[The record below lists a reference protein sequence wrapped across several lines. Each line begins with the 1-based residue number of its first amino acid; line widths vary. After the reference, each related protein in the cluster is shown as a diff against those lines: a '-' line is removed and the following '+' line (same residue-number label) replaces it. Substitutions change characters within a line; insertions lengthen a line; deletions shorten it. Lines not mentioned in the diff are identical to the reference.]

1 MWELMSHLD
10 LLQYHAFCL
19 TNTGTRLTQYERAIA
34 AVVRQGDVVLD
45 LGTGSGLLA
54 VLACRAGARR
64 VYAIEASDAVQMGT
78 LLTSTTEFA
87 ERIEFVHAT
96 SQKVALSEQVDVIVG
111 DIHDT
116 FGFQPGGLASIMDV
130 RDRLLKPG
138 GTLIPQATELMIA
151 PLEAA
156 ALYARE
162 IDVWNG
168 CVHGVGLS
176 SIRPF
181 AVSHVHPGRFDSD
194 QLLSP
199 AAAIGTLDL
208 ARATSLHFSGSAV
221 TTIHRDGIAHGL
233 CGCFVTT
240 LAGDIRMGNVPG
252 DSSTTNFAQAFFP
265 FDQPVSVAAGDEVS
279 ISIDSHDGHI
289 ARWRVAISRGGQR
302 HAQFDHST
310 LNGLL
315 VSPASAASR
324 LRRGKPS
331 QLRTLGPLRPGSV
344 EPSDRLTIAPSDR
357 LTIAPSDRLTIAPS
371 DRLTIAPSDRLTIA
385 PSNPRPLEPLPYVL
399 PSSTMPDV
407 SGRLRVHR
415 SVLSRELAGETV
427 LLNLESG
434 VYYGLDAVG
443 TRAWNLLAEE
453 RTLAD
458 VCTIMLEEFE
468 VTHDTLQQDLTT
480 LVRELCEKQLL
491 VPVSSSTS

>member
-1 MWELMSHLD
+1 MSHLD

-64 VYAIEASDAVQMGT
+64 VYAIEASDAVQIGT
-78 LLTSTTEFA
+78 LITSTTEFA

-279 ISIDSHDGHI
+279 ISIDSHDGYI
-289 ARWRVAISRGGQR
+289 ARWRAAISRGGQR

-331 QLRTLGPLRPGSV
+331 QLRTLGPSRPGTV
-344 EPSDRLTIAPSDR
+344 EPSH
-357 LTIAPSDRLTIAPS
+357 
-371 DRLTIAPSDRLTIA
+371 RLTIA
-385 PSNPRPLEPLPYVL
+385 PSNPRPLEPLPSVL
-399 PSSTMPDV
+399 PSSAMPDV
-407 SGRLRVHR
+407 SGRLRVHP

-458 VCTIMLEEFE
+458 VCTIMLKEFE

>member
-1 MWELMSHLD
+1 MSHLD

-331 QLRTLGPLRPGSV
+331 QLRTLGPSRPGTV
-344 EPSDRLTIAPSDR
+344 EPSH
-357 LTIAPSDRLTIAPS
+357 
-371 DRLTIAPSDRLTIA
+371 RLTIA
-385 PSNPRPLEPLPYVL
+385 PSNPRPLEPLPSVL
-399 PSSTMPDV
+399 PSSAMPDV

-491 VPVSSSTS
+491 VPVSSELS

>member
-1 MWELMSHLD
+1 MSHLD

-199 AAAIGTLDL
+199 AAAIGTLHL

-265 FDQPVSVAAGDEVS
+265 FDQSVPVAAGDEVS

-289 ARWRVAISRGGQR
+289 ARWRAAISRGGQR

-331 QLRTLGPLRPGSV
+331 QLRTLGPSRPGTV
-344 EPSDRLTIAPSDR
+344 EPSH
-357 LTIAPSDRLTIAPS
+357 
-371 DRLTIAPSDRLTIA
+371 RLTIA
-385 PSNPRPLEPLPYVL
+385 PSNPRPLEPLPSVL
-399 PSSTMPDV
+399 PSSAMPDV

-491 VPVSSSTS
+491 VPVSSELS

>member
-1 MWELMSHLD
+1 MSHLD

-265 FDQPVSVAAGDEVS
+265 FDQPVPVAAGDEVS

-331 QLRTLGPLRPGSV
+331 QLRTLGPSRPGTV
-344 EPSDRLTIAPSDR
+344 EPSH
-357 LTIAPSDRLTIAPS
+357 
-371 DRLTIAPSDRLTIA
+371 RLTIA

-458 VCTIMLEEFE
+458 VCTIMLKEFE

-491 VPVSSSTS
+491 VPVSSELS

>member
-265 FDQPVSVAAGDEVS
+265 FDQPVPVAAGDEVS

-289 ARWRVAISRGGQR
+289 ARWRAAISRGGQR

-331 QLRTLGPLRPGSV
+331 QLRTLGPSRPGTV
-344 EPSDRLTIAPSDR
+344 EPSH
-357 LTIAPSDRLTIAPS
+357 
-371 DRLTIAPSDRLTIA
+371 RLTIA
-385 PSNPRPLEPLPYVL
+385 PSNPRPLEPLPSVL
-399 PSSTMPDV
+399 PSSAMPDV

-458 VCTIMLEEFE
+458 VCTIMLKEFE

-491 VPVSSSTS
+491 VPVSSELS

>member
-64 VYAIEASDAVQMGT
+64 VYAIEASDAVQIGT
-78 LLTSTTEFA
+78 LITSTTEFA

-265 FDQPVSVAAGDEVS
+265 FDQSVPVAAGDEVS

-289 ARWRVAISRGGQR
+289 ARWRAAISRGGQR

-331 QLRTLGPLRPGSV
+331 QLRTLGPSRPGTV
-344 EPSDRLTIAPSDR
+344 EPSH
-357 LTIAPSDRLTIAPS
+357 
-371 DRLTIAPSDRLTIA
+371 RLTIA
-385 PSNPRPLEPLPYVL
+385 PSNPRPLEPLPSVL
-399 PSSTMPDV
+399 PSSAMPDV

-491 VPVSSSTS
+491 VPVSSELS

>member
-1 MWELMSHLD
+1 MSHLD

-199 AAAIGTLDL
+199 AAAIGALDL

-265 FDQPVSVAAGDEVS
+265 FDQSVPVAAGDEVS

-289 ARWRVAISRGGQR
+289 ARWRAAISRGGQR

-331 QLRTLGPLRPGSV
+331 QLRTLGPSRPGTV
-344 EPSDRLTIAPSDR
+344 EPSH
-357 LTIAPSDRLTIAPS
+357 
-371 DRLTIAPSDRLTIA
+371 RLTIA
-385 PSNPRPLEPLPYVL
+385 PSNPRPLEPLPSVL
-399 PSSTMPDV
+399 PSSAMPDV

-491 VPVSSSTS
+491 VPVSSELS

>member
-1 MWELMSHLD
+1 MSHLD

-130 RDRLLKPG
+130 RDRLLRPG

-199 AAAIGTLDL
+199 AAAIGTLHL

-265 FDQPVSVAAGDEVS
+265 FDQPVPVAAGDEVS

-289 ARWRVAISRGGQR
+289 ARWRAAISRGGQR

-331 QLRTLGPLRPGSV
+331 QLRTLGPSRPGTV
-344 EPSDRLTIAPSDR
+344 EPSH
-357 LTIAPSDRLTIAPS
+357 
-371 DRLTIAPSDRLTIA
+371 RLTIA
-385 PSNPRPLEPLPYVL
+385 PSNPRPLEPLPSVL

-491 VPVSSSTS
+491 VPVSSELS

>member
-289 ARWRVAISRGGQR
+289 ARWRAAISRGGQR

-331 QLRTLGPLRPGSV
+331 QLRTLGPSRPGTV
-344 EPSDRLTIAPSDR
+344 EPSH
-357 LTIAPSDRLTIAPS
+357 
-371 DRLTIAPSDRLTIA
+371 RLTIA
-385 PSNPRPLEPLPYVL
+385 PSNPRPLEPLPSVL
-399 PSSTMPDV
+399 PSSAMPDV

>member
-1 MWELMSHLD
+1 MSHLD

-130 RDRLLKPG
+130 RDRLLRPG

-265 FDQPVSVAAGDEVS
+265 FDQPVPVAAGDEVS
-279 ISIDSHDGHI
+279 ISIDSHDGYI
-289 ARWRVAISRGGQR
+289 ARWRAAISRGGQR

-331 QLRTLGPLRPGSV
+331 QLRTLGPSRPGTV
-344 EPSDRLTIAPSDR
+344 EPSH
-357 LTIAPSDRLTIAPS
+357 
-371 DRLTIAPSDRLTIA
+371 RLTIA
-385 PSNPRPLEPLPYVL
+385 PSNPRPLEPLPSVL

-491 VPVSSSTS
+491 VPVSSELS

>member
-1 MWELMSHLD
+1 MSHLD

-199 AAAIGTLDL
+199 AAAIGTLHL

-265 FDQPVSVAAGDEVS
+265 FDQPVPVAAGDEVS
-279 ISIDSHDGHI
+279 ISIDSHDGYI
-289 ARWRVAISRGGQR
+289 ARWRAAISRGGQR

-331 QLRTLGPLRPGSV
+331 QLRTLGPSRPGTV
-344 EPSDRLTIAPSDR
+344 EPSH
-357 LTIAPSDRLTIAPS
+357 
-371 DRLTIAPSDRLTIA
+371 RLTIA
-385 PSNPRPLEPLPYVL
+385 PSNPRPLEPLPSVL
-399 PSSTMPDV
+399 PSSAMPDV

-491 VPVSSSTS
+491 VPVSSELS

>member
-1 MWELMSHLD
+1 MSHLD

-265 FDQPVSVAAGDEVS
+265 FDQPVPVAAGDEVS
-279 ISIDSHDGHI
+279 ISIDSHDGYI
-289 ARWRVAISRGGQR
+289 ARWRAAISRGGQR

-331 QLRTLGPLRPGSV
+331 QLRTLGPSRPGTV
-344 EPSDRLTIAPSDR
+344 EPSH
-357 LTIAPSDRLTIAPS
+357 
-371 DRLTIAPSDRLTIA
+371 RLTIA
-385 PSNPRPLEPLPYVL
+385 PSNPRPLEPLPSVL

-491 VPVSSSTS
+491 VPVSSELS